1 MSIQSLRL
9 VLDLNWRTTAIDNNR
24 IALPNITMI
33 CLKNQSSCVCHLKK
47 NKKIEISRKS
57 ERFTIKLKLPD
68 QVRNWSA

>member
-33 CLKNQSSCVCHLKK
+33 CLKNQSSCVCHFKK
-47 NKKIEISRKS
+47 KKLRSVEKVKDSQ
-57 ERFTIKLKLPD
+57 L
-68 QVRNWSA
+68 N